1 MNIQLASYIDRLPK
15 TTQQPTRTMKGSAS
29 NIQEHE
35 SNQYGALN
43 TNLLN
48 GNKLETSIEVVGLHL
63 YSAGSVIMLILI
75 VFVVILLW
83 RCCKR
88 KNRHK
93 IAKFICI
100 RKGRYTVDPED
111 EPETSVA
118 YNKKTGARVEEIPL
132 DVNGLVAL
140 SNQLAM
146 NQAFT
151 QVQSQSRSASTTNLA
166 AEATVETPTS
176 I

>member
-1 MNIQLASYIDRLPK
+1 MNIQLSSFIDRLLK
-15 TTQQPTRTMKGSAS
+15 MTQQPTMRKSAS
-29 NIQEHE
+29 NIEESE
-35 SNQYGALN
+35 SNQYGAIN
-43 TNLLN
+43 NNLLN
-48 GNKLETSIEVVGLHL
+48 NNDLETSIEVMGLHL

-75 VFVVILLW
+75 LFAAILLW

-100 RKGRYTVDPED
+100 PRCRYSEDMEDNPEKAM
-111 EPETSVA
+111 S
-118 YNKKTGARVEEIPL
+118 YNKKTGARVENIPL
-132 DVNGLVAL
+132 DVNGLVSL

-151 QVQSQSRSASTTNLA
+151 QVQSQSRSASTNNLT
-166 AEATVETPTS
+166 AEAAIEAPTS

>member
-1 MNIQLASYIDRLPK
+1 MNIQLPSFVNRLLK
-15 TTQQPTRTMKGSAS
+15 MTQQPKMRKSAA
-29 NIQEHE
+29 NIEESE
-35 SNQYGALN
+35 SNQYGAIN
-43 TNLLN
+43 NNLLN
-48 GNKLETSIEVVGLHL
+48 NNDLETSIEVVGIHL

-75 VFVVILLW
+75 LFAVILLW

-100 RKGRYTVDPED
+100 CRCRYTEDMEDNPEKAV
-111 EPETSVA
+111 S
-118 YNKKTGARVEEIPL
+118 YNKNTGARV
-132 DVNGLVAL
+132 DVNGLVSL

-146 NQAFT
+146 NQAFA
-151 QVQSQSRSASTTNLA
+151 QVQAQSRSASTNNLTVEAA
-166 AEATVETPTS
+166 AEAPAN

>member
-1 MNIQLASYIDRLPK
+1 MNIQLSSFIDRLPK
-15 TTQQPTRTMKGSAS
+15 TTQQPTMRKSAS
-29 NIQEHE
+29 NIQQSE
-35 SNQYGALN
+35 SNQYGAVN
-43 TNLLN
+43 NNLLN
-48 GNKLETSIEVVGLHL
+48 GNELETSIEVMGLHL

-75 VFVVILLW
+75 VFAVILLW

-100 RKGRYTVDPED
+100 RRCRYSEDMEDNPEKAM
-111 EPETSVA
+111 S
-118 YNKKTGARVEEIPL
+118 YNKKTGARVENIPL
-132 DVNGLVAL
+132 DVNGLVSV

-146 NQAFT
+146 NQAFA
-151 QVQSQSRSASTTNLA
+151 QVQSQSRSASKNNLTT
-166 AEATVETPTS
+166 EATIEALTS